1 MTKTI
6 TRHSI
11 KSHLDNADQMILVEA
26 LPEKY
31 FNDAHL
37 PGAVQINHDEVAAKA
52 PVLLPDKGA
61 EIVVYCANAAC
72 ANSAKAA
79 ASLEEIG
86 YTNIFQYVDGK
97 QDWIDAGLPTE
108 GAT

>member
-6 TRHSI
+6 TRDSI
-11 KSHLDNADQMILVEA
+11 KRHLDNSDQMILVEA

-52 PVLLPDKGA
+52 PILLPDKGVK
-61 EIVVYCANAAC
+61 IVVYCANAAC

-79 ASLEEIG
+79 ASLEKIG
-86 YTNIFQYVDGK
+86 YTNISKYVDGK
-97 QDWIDAGLPTE
+97 QDWINAGLPTE